1 MRSGSCNDYDNV
13 RHYALHRFRSAKLS
27 SSDFRPNPSFSLQ
40 CYIDDG
46 EPGFKYSDE
55 SLHLVALID
64 KGLAKRLEETK
75 LSDTQTIL
83 ETDSEEW
90 FLLRAVI
97 LDDRDTRAWLLRQG
111 ASLIVREPVS
121 LRDELLE
128 EVAAIQTLSVS
139 LDGLF
144 IKNK

>member
-1 MRSGSCNDYDNV
+1 M
-13 RHYALHRFRSAKLS
+13 
-27 SSDFRPNPSFSLQ
+27 
-40 CYIDDG
+40 
-46 EPGFKYSDE
+46 
-55 SLHLVALID
+55 ALID

-75 LSDTQTIL
+75 LCDTQTIL

-97 LDDRDTRAWLLRQG
+97 PDDRDTRAWLLSQG

-128 EVAAIQTLSVS
+128 EVAAIQRLSVS
-139 LDGLF
+139 LDGVV

>member
-1 MRSGSCNDYDNV
+1 M
-13 RHYALHRFRSAKLS
+13 
-27 SSDFRPNPSFSLQ
+27 
-40 CYIDDG
+40 
-46 EPGFKYSDE
+46 
-55 SLHLVALID
+55 ALID